1 MAVQESQEKPKFI
14 NANPQQNL
22 FEFGPIKF
30 DSRFDSG
37 NLSKVTHPDSSRV
50 FICFNIVRFMDIS

>member
-1 MAVQESQEKPKFI
+1 MKEQQSESVFI
-14 NANPQQNL
+14 NNHPQQTF

-37 NLSKVTHPDSSRV
+37 NLSKVTNPEINKV
-50 FICFNIVRFMDIS
+50 CENE